1 VEKKGTG
8 AARGAVRACL
18 LYSVTRVVRRGR
30 RDCQVGLD
38 DRGNERGPVTVF
50 PIPDDFKCV
59 LCKLE
64 KKVWFCVA
72 PIDR

>member
-1 VEKKGTG
+1 MNWRTEEMN
-8 AARGAVRACL
+8 AVNFFLFLCAWFAQR
-18 LYSVTRVVRRGR
+18 
-30 RDCQVGLD
+30 
-38 DRGNERGPVTVF
+38 ERERSTGPVTVF